1 LVFADVLDELLH
13 AFTSLAMTT
22 NYVNATT
29 LDTAATQG
37 HIDIVNL
44 LLEIDAI
51 LARIYRKQHG
61 WILCCL

>member
-1 LVFADVLDELLH
+1 LDELLH

-22 NYVNATT
+22 NSVNATT
-29 LDTAATQG
+29 LDTVATQG

-44 LLEIDAI
+44 MLEIDAS

-61 WILCCL
+61 CILCCL